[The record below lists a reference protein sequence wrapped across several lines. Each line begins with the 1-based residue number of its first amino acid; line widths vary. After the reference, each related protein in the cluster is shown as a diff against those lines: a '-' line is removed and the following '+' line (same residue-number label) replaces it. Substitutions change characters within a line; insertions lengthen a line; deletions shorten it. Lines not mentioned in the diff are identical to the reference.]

1 MSGLVVGFKGPT
13 PDWYRDAPKL
23 GEPWSDHA
31 PTATRLKQ
39 VIESLR
45 LQRAT
50 LLDER
55 DALKAEVAALRTAA
69 AASSDRISSLA
80 HQLDEAWIEIARL
93 NKHREI

>member
-23 GEPWSDHA
+23 GEPWSDQA

-45 LQRAT
+45 SSARRSSTSAT
-50 LLDER
+50 P
-55 DALKAEVAALRTAA
+55 
-69 AASSDRISSLA
+69 
-80 HQLDEAWIEIARL
+80 
-93 NKHREI
+93 